1 MGTTFKKKKLIFI
14 NNKNSNKNEQK
25 TGTNK
30 IKKVS
35 KRWPVIF
42 FMFLFLS
49 VPIFS
54 KKKKKDQKSFQ
65 TLAGHLFYVPFPVC
79 PNLFKKK
86 RKKRKKENKKK
97 QKKKTRPNKR
107 KQCKRRP
114 IGNIYLFCFSP
125 FFHFYNLFYFDST
138 GMENLQYT
146 EKTKLNEEVLCSLM
160 MYDLIHELKF
170 CISLS
175 LFLFFEK

>member
-1 MGTTFKKKKLIFI
+1 MGTM
-14 NNKNSNKNEQK
+14 
-25 TGTNK
+25 G
-30 IKKVS
+30 
-35 KRWPVIF
+35 
-42 FMFLFLS
+42 
-49 VPIFS
+49 
-54 KKKKKDQKSFQ
+54 
-65 TLAGHLFYVPFPVC
+65 GHLFYVPFPVC

-97 QKKKTRPNKR
+97 QQKKKTRPNKR

-114 IGNIYLFCFSP
+114 IGNIY
-125 FFHFYNLFYFDST
+125 LFYFDST

-175 LFLFFEK
+175 LFLFFEKPLYQTHFVSTKKRENPPSLLTFTYSICNA

>member
-1 MGTTFKKKKLIFI
+1 MGPTFPTDEETSICQKQ
-14 NNKNSNKNEQK
+14 EQI

-49 VPIFS
+49 VPIF
-54 KKKKKDQKSFQ
+54 
-65 TLAGHLFYVPFPVC
+65 
-79 PNLFKKK
+79 
-86 RKKRKKENKKK
+86 NKKK
-97 QKKKTRPNKR
+97 QQKKKTRPNKR

-175 LFLFFEK
+175 LFLFFEKPLYQTHFVSTKKRENPPSLLTFTYSICNA